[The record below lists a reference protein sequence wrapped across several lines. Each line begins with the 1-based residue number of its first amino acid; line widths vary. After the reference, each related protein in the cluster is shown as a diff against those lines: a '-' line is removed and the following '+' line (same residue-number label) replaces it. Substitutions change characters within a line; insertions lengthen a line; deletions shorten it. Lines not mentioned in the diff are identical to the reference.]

1 MSANHLI
8 KVYSSKIGERNGTKR
23 IWIESKKLNETKL
36 AQNLR
41 YEPEYDFEAKRITL
55 KTGLVNK
62 ISTRKKS
69 NSLVIDILNQNVNE
83 IFEGFQHVVIKLY
96 KDEVIIEP
104 LKEEKDQQIAKQKA
118 YSTNPTAIE
127 IFAGGGTLVKALS
140 DAGIKT
146 VAAVELE
153 DKYLQSLEANNPN
166 VTTYC
171 GDLAK
176 LDISMLP
183 KADMV
188 VAGIPCEGYSQAQ
201 TKKSEKFEAHP
212 TGSLGF
218 YVLKIIDAIR
228 PAVVLIEEVPNFK
241 SSAMASMTRYVLD
254 SMGYHISETELVGS
268 DYGSLT
274 KRKRYCMV
282 ASIKK
287 GFEFDDSL
295 KKINTR
301 TVRDILEVPVE
312 NRDWLDKNNSA
323 TISYSLEKEKEHIR
337 KGEGF
342 RIGRTYLDDKV
353 TPTITKGYFKG
364 RLTDPILCHPTIPD
378 TYSWFTPREL
388 ARINGLPEDFL
399 LTDTKSTN
407 GEIIGQGVCYE
418 SFNAVGKM
426 IINHFNSVE
435 IDLEA
440 EKLNSFK
447 LSLDQSNNVDY
458 SDEQL
463 NCFMNGSLF

>member
-1 MSANHLI
+1 MSYNNLI
-8 KVYSSKIGERNGTKR
+8 KSYFSKIGERNGTKR
-23 IWIESKKLNETKL
+23 IWIESKKLHETEL

-55 KTGLVNK
+55 KAGFTNK
-62 ISTRKKS
+62 ISIREKS

-83 IFEGFQHVVIKLY
+83 IFKGFQYVVIKLY
-96 KDEVIIEP
+96 NDEVIIEP

-118 YSTNPTAIE
+118 YSKTPTAIE

-146 VAAVELE
+146 IAAVELE
-153 DKYLQSLEANNPN
+153 DKYLQNLESNNPN

-176 LDISMLP
+176 LDILMLP
-183 KADMV
+183 NADMV
-188 VAGIPCEGYSQAQ
+188 VAGIPCEGYSQSQ
-201 TKKSEKFEAHP
+201 TKSEKFEAHP

-241 SSAMASMTRYVLD
+241 NSAMATMTRYVLT
-254 SMGYHISETELVGS
+254 SMGYHINETELVGS

-287 GFEFDDSL
+287 GFEFNDSY
-295 KKINTR
+295 KKINIR
-301 TVRDILEVPVE
+301 TVKDILEVPIE
-312 NRDWLDKNNSA
+312 ERIWLDKNNSS
-323 TISYSLEKEKEHIR
+323 TISYSIEKEKEHIR

-342 RIGRTYLDDKV
+342 RIGRTYVTDTI
-353 TPTITKGYFKG
+353 TPTITKGYYKN

-388 ARINGLPEDFL
+388 ARINGLPEDFI
-399 LTDTKSTN
+399 LTETKSTN

-418 SFNAVGKM
+418 VFNSIGKM
-426 IINHFNSVE
+426 IVQHFNSE
-435 IDLEA
+435 EFDIEKHKLDL
-440 EKLNSFK
+440 FK
-447 LSLDQSNNVDY
+447 STIESTNNIDY

-463 NCFMNGSLF
+463 SCFMSGSLF

>member
-1 MSANHLI
+1 MSNNPLI
-8 KVYSSKIGERNGTKR
+8 KSYSSKIGERNGTKR
-23 IWIESKKLNETKL
+23 IWIESKKLHETQL
-36 AQNLR
+36 AEHLR
-41 YEPEYDFEAKRITL
+41 YEPFYDFENKRIIL
-55 KTGLVNK
+55 RPGFANK
-62 ISTRKKS
+62 ITVKEKT

-127 IFAGGGTLVKALS
+127 IFAGGGTLVKALG

-153 DKYLQSLEANNPN
+153 DKYLQNLEANNPN

-201 TKKSEKFEAHP
+201 TKKTEKFEAHP
-212 TGSLGF
+212 TGSLEF

-378 TYSWFTPREL
+378 TYSWFSAT
-388 ARINGLPEDFL
+388 
-399 LTDTKSTN
+399 
-407 GEIIGQGVCYE
+407 C
-418 SFNAVGKM
+418 
-426 IINHFNSVE
+426 
-435 IDLEA
+435 
-440 EKLNSFK
+440 
-447 LSLDQSNNVDY
+447 
-458 SDEQL
+458 
-463 NCFMNGSLF
+463 

>member
-1 MSANHLI
+1 
-8 KVYSSKIGERNGTKR
+8 
-23 IWIESKKLNETKL
+23 
-36 AQNLR
+36 
-41 YEPEYDFEAKRITL
+41 
-55 KTGLVNK
+55 
-62 ISTRKKS
+62 
-69 NSLVIDILNQNVNE
+69 
-83 IFEGFQHVVIKLY
+83 
-96 KDEVIIEP
+96 
-104 LKEEKDQQIAKQKA
+104 
-118 YSTNPTAIE
+118 
-127 IFAGGGTLVKALS
+127 
-140 DAGIKT
+140 
-146 VAAVELE
+146 
-153 DKYLQSLEANNPN
+153 
-166 VTTYC
+166 
-171 GDLAK
+171 
-176 LDISMLP
+176 
-183 KADMV
+183 
-188 VAGIPCEGYSQAQ
+188 
-201 TKKSEKFEAHP
+201 
-212 TGSLGF
+212 
-218 YVLKIIDAIR
+218 
-228 PAVVLIEEVPNFK
+228 
-241 SSAMASMTRYVLD
+241 
-254 SMGYHISETELVGS
+254 
-268 DYGSLT
+268 
-274 KRKRYCMV
+274 MV

-353 TPTITKGYFKG
+353 TPTITKGYFQN
-364 RLTDPILCHPTIPD
+364 RLTDSILCHPTIPD

-399 LTDTKSTN
+399 LTDTKTTN
-407 GEIIGQGVCYE
+407 GEIIGQGVCYK

>member
-1 MSANHLI
+1 MSSNNLI
-8 KVYSSKIGERNGTKR
+8 KMYSSKLGERNGTRR

-41 YEPEYDFEAKRITL
+41 YEPEYDFEAKRIIL
-55 KTGLVNK
+55 KPGFTNK
-62 ISTRKKS
+62 ISTRDKT
-69 NSLVIDILNQNVNE
+69 NSLVIDILNKNVNE
-83 IFEGFQHVVIKLY
+83 IFKGFNHVVVKLY
-96 KDEVIIEP
+96 NDEVIIEP
-104 LKEEKDQQIAKQKA
+104 LKEEKEQQIAKSKA
-118 YSTNPTAIE
+118 FSKTPTAIE

-153 DKYLQSLEANNPN
+153 DKYLQNLETNNPN

-228 PAVVLIEEVPNFK
+228 PAVVLIENVKNFK
-241 SSAMASMTRYVLD
+241 SSAMATMTRYVLD

-353 TPTITKGYFKG
+353 TPTITKGYFQG

-418 SFNAVGKM
+418 AFNAVGKM
-426 IINHFNSVE
+426 IINHFTSEEFDADKHKLDLFKSTISV
-435 IDLEA
+435 
-440 EKLNSFK
+440 
-447 LSLDQSNNVDY
+447 NNINY
-458 SDEQL
+458 TDEQL
-463 NCFMNGSLF
+463 SCFMSGSLF